1 MSEDKHKTNS
11 SGMEIAAPRLMEQ
24 KASVAENAVFSL
36 TVVLLGIL
44 GAAWCFISA
53 FSLPVLPLTV
63 NLYALLFTAIFT
75 LSYFFKRSRIYIHF
89 LFVVLYTIAAWHFR
103 SEMAQGFVITTNQIM
118 KTYASHSGLNLP
130 VYLVTVK
137 RELYPEICTLFLV
150 FILFIVTGLVCC
162 AVIKQKSLRLT
173 FFVTAP
179 FLLAALAFT
188 ITPNFIAVLSLFA
201 CWAVLLLTRLPAEKK
216 RGFLKIRSGY
226 AGKSSSAAA
235 RSGLISIPALFLC
248 FALILSLFPRESY
261 QRPRELDKIRSNL
274 VETAANSPLLN
285 GSRALAGN
293 TDHVDLNNAGSI
305 HFTGET
311 ALQIKSDKQYPLY
324 LKSFAGS
331 VFTGSGWEKL
341 PDSDYT
347 GINRQLGNRNA
358 QNMLYLF
365 ASLLHQQN
373 NPTLNP
379 FGVRIK
385 NVNASKQCIYAPYNL
400 STTPEAITGVHFV
413 NDEFIR
419 SDSLFGTSEYTFY
432 AYGFGQGQ
440 ISSNISGL
448 VYSVMTK
455 RLYHSDEDVTIP
467 NSAESFFHSQEKYN
481 ALNSENVKSYYET
494 TIPENVL
501 QAMDI
506 KSRDY
511 MEAEQDYRV
520 FLYDKYTQLPQSTRE
535 KVQKLLKQEG
545 LMDSVNIWAA
555 SQAKYYSGVESM
567 VNAVKHYLSKN
578 CSYTLNP
585 GKVPAG
591 EDFTEYFLTKSHQGY
606 CVHFATAAT
615 VMLRA
620 MGVPVR
626 YAEGYI
632 VTPDDYKNASA
643 GGWANIPDCRAH
655 AWVEIYY
662 PGLGWQPLEVTPGF
676 NVEKNLTQESNPVN
690 PLPAQNSLENE
701 SSSQGAAESSPEK
714 KTESEAPSSAAPSSA
729 ANPAAET
736 GAKAATA
743 DSKAAQLPILIA
755 AAVLFSLLVFTV
767 LKRKYV
773 LSQREKCFTQP
784 NFSKAAVGVYAYL
797 TRLTKFGGEISAEF
811 NELAQKARFSRNGIT
826 KDELKVM
833 TDSARR
839 LAQENYGSLPKW
851 KQILFKYIHNLL

>member
-1 MSEDKHKTNS
+1 MSEDKRNINP

-36 TVVLLGIL
+36 AVVLLGVL

-63 NLYALLFTAIFT
+63 NLYALLFAAVFT
-75 LSYFFKRSRIYIHF
+75 LSYFFNRLRIYIHF
-89 LFVVLYTIAAWHFR
+89 LLIVLYSIAAWHFR
-103 SEMAQGFVITTNQIM
+103 FAMAQGFVITTNQIM
-118 KTYASHSGLNLP
+118 KTYANHSGLNLP

-137 RELYPEICTLFLV
+137 TELYPEVCTLFLV

-173 FFVTAP
+173 FFATAP

-188 ITPNFIAVLSLFA
+188 ITPNFIAVLSLFT
-201 CWAVLLLTRLPAEKK
+201 CWTALLLTRLPAEKK
-216 RGFLKIRSGY
+216 KGFLKIRSGY

-235 RSGLISIPALFLC
+235 RSGLLSIPALFLC
-248 FALILSLFPRESY
+248 FALILSLFPRQSY
-261 QRPRELDKIRSNL
+261 RRPRELDKIRANL

-347 GINRQLGNRNA
+347 GINRQLGGRNA
-358 QNMLYLF
+358 QNMFYLF

-373 NPTLNP
+373 NPVLNP
-379 FGVRIK
+379 YGIRVK
-385 NVNASKQCIYAPYNL
+385 NVNASKQCIYAPYYL

-432 AYGFGQGQ
+432 AYGFGPGE
-440 ISSNISGL
+440 ITSNISGL

-455 RLYHSDEDVTIP
+455 RMFHSEGDTNIP
-467 NSAESFFHSQEKYN
+467 DSTKSFFNNQEKYYV
-481 ALNSENVKSYYET
+481 LNSENVKSYYET

-511 MEAEQDYRV
+511 MQAEQDYRV

-535 KVQKLLKQEG
+535 KVQKLLMQEG
-545 LMDSVNIWAA
+545 LMSSSTA
-555 SQAKYYSGVESM
+555 SQLGFSDIDSM
-567 VNAVKHYLSKN
+567 ANAVKRYLSKN

-591 EDFTEYFLTKSHQGY
+591 EDFTEYFLTKSRQGY

-615 VMLRA
+615 VILRA
-620 MGVPVR
+620 MGVPAR

-632 VTPDDYKNASA
+632 VTPEDYKNVSA
-643 GGWANIPDCRAH
+643 GGWANISDCRAH

-676 NVEKNLTQESNPVN
+676 NVGKSLTQESDSVN

-701 SSSQGAAESSPEK
+701 SSSQAESSPER
-714 KTESEAPSSAAPSSA
+714 KTESKAPNSAAPSSA

-736 GAKAATA
+736 GAKAAA
-743 DSKAAQLPILIA
+743 DSKAARLPIFIA
-755 AAVLFSLLVFTV
+755 ATVLFSLLVFTV
-767 LKRKYV
+767 LKRKFV
-773 LSQREKCFTQP
+773 LSRREKCFAQP
-784 NFSKAAVGVYAYL
+784 DFSKAAIGVYAYL
-797 TRLTKFGGEISAEF
+797 TQLTKFGGEISAEV

-826 KDELKVM
+826 EDELKVM

-839 LAQENYGSLPKW
+839 LARENYRSLPKGR
-851 KQILFKYIHNLL
+851 QILFKYIYNLL